1 LTGPLGLRLELEGLN
16 PFVGVPPRQRGPRT
30 QRKNLVWPMHGTVAV
45 EEEGDG
51 RSQEPK
57 PEEQGSQKPTVKLSS
72 ILSSLFHAVY
82 PIT

>member
-1 LTGPLGLRLELEGLN
+1 VDPEKE
-16 PFVGVPPRQRGPRT
+16 PV
-30 QRKNLVWPMHGTVAV
+30 LVWSMHGTVAV